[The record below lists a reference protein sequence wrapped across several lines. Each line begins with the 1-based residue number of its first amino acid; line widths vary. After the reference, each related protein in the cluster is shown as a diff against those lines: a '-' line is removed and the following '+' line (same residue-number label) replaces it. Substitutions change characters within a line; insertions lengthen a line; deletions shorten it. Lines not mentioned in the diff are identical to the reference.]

1 MTYSGLPYWLISLCC
16 VCMLCAGHTHAQ
28 SFLFSKLTASHGL
41 SDNNARALVIDNNGF
56 LWIGTSQGLNKYDG
70 YNVNTYLKEHNPDLA
85 SDMILDV
92 KCDKLNRIWIGTP
105 EGASWLDQ
113 RRIFRRV
120 ILGDSI
126 KQFHCFSTFETAIYG
141 NIINTNR
148 GQFYYDSTLNKWRE
162 LSWIPAPVR
171 RPFMDSERFNDDRI
185 IFCVD
190 SLVAILDYRQQNLV
204 FQRRFEHPVSACRL
218 NETQIVVGL
227 QTGKVIIVD
236 IITGREI
243 KTFELKHN
251 LNGKLINTNLSEV
264 RRASN
269 GDILVA
275 TDFNGLVVIDQNG
288 KITEHTHDPLDAHSL
303 SSNYTYRVLSG
314 NKGEVIV
321 GTYTSGANMGN
332 ILNKSAGFTRV
343 FKDKDGNLFDNF
355 LTDIAAGGNEVYWI
369 GALDRLIKWN
379 RTTNESKFFTYY
391 AKTEGGIR
399 PIEIRTISPQPGG
412 KLFIGTMGQGPL
424 IFDPRREKFTK
435 LPRDTS
441 ISRAVK
447 SNFVYEISKSRKGFT
462 WVGSD
467 GGLYSVDP
475 VTLQITSYATHPVL
489 KTLENKKVLRLY
501 ESADNKLW
509 IGTGANGLY
518 VYDYTIN
525 SLINYTTINGLPS
538 NTVNAIAGDKT
549 GRIFVSTQ
557 TGFTVI
563 SADNQMR
570 HYTYNNGLR
579 YYNCQDL
586 MTDNTSGT
594 VWIANT
600 KCLIKFSP
608 GDGSMQYFEE
618 NAGLSIEGFRVGS
631 STKTADGEFFWGSR
645 SGVNYFYPN
654 ELISIPSQLTLSI
667 YNVLANGRTN
677 MITSD
682 YSSELPYMSNDI
694 SIQFSAIN
702 LYGSRNV
709 YYQYKLDGYE
719 KDWHT
724 AIDIREAHY
733 TSLPTGQFTFQ
744 VRASLDG
751 INWVNSNNSVH
762 LRIIPPLWQRW
773 WFIVGSIFLLIGSLY
788 WLFANRNRKIREQKE
803 ALETEQ
809 AINYFATHMYAD
821 QTVDAILWEVA
832 RNCIARLG
840 FEDCVIYL
848 LDEERSVL
856 VQKAAHGPK
865 SPALNQIENLIEIPV
880 GKGIV
885 GSVAATG
892 TAEIIGDTTKEPR
905 YIVDDAFRY
914 SEIAVPIISDGKVL
928 GVIDCEHSKKQFF
941 TQKHL
946 SILNTIAS
954 LCANKIVRTRAEEE
968 KERAQA
974 ILMDTQQKMAE
985 IEMQALRAQMNPH
998 FIFNCLNSIN
1008 RYIVKSDQATAS
1020 LYLTRFAKLIRL
1032 ILDNSNNKNV
1042 ILSNELEALRL
1053 YIEMEALRFDKKFT
1067 YGITVH
1073 ESVNTDSIE
1082 VPPLIIQPYVENA
1095 IWHGLL
1101 HKEEEGHLA
1110 ITVTMLSENMIQCV
1124 IEDNGIG
1131 RDKARELKSK
1141 SAITRKSLGMKLTE
1155 NRLSLLNKYAE
1166 LTASVDIID
1175 LTGKEASSEGTRV
1188 ILTIPVL

>member
-1 MTYSGLPYWLISLCC
+1 MIHYRLLYPLLSICCIGL
-16 VCMLCAGHTHAQ
+16 LCAGHLPAQ
-28 SFLFSKLTASHGL
+28 TFLFSKLSASQGL
-41 SDNNARALVIDNNGF
+41 SDNNARALAIDKNGF

-70 YNVNTYLKEHNPDLA
+70 YNVNTYLREHNPELA
-85 SDMILDV
+85 SDIILDV
-92 KCDKLNRIWIGTP
+92 KCDGQDRIWIGTP

-113 RRIFRRV
+113 RRILRRV
-120 ILGDSI
+120 ALNDTLQ
-126 KQFHCFSTFETAIYG
+126 KYYCHSTFETAAFG
-141 NIINTNR
+141 NIINSDK
-148 GQFYYDSTLNKWRE
+148 GQFFYDSTKGKWTE
-162 LSWIPAPVR
+162 LTWIPPAVR
-171 RPFMDSERFNDDRI
+171 RPFFDSELFDENQV

-190 SLVAILDYRQQNLV
+190 TLVAILDYRQKKIV
-204 FQRRFEHPVSACRL
+204 FQLPFKRPVTACRV
-218 NETQIVVGL
+218 NETQIAVGL
-227 QTGKVIIVD
+227 QTGSVVIVD
-236 IITGREI
+236 ITTGKEV
-243 KTFELKHN
+243 KSYQLKHN
-251 LNGKLINTNLSEV
+251 LNGQFINTNLSEV

-269 GDILVA
+269 GAILVA

-303 SSNYTYRVLSG
+303 SSNYTYRVLAG

-332 ILNKSAGFTRV
+332 ILNKSAGYTRV
-343 FKDKDGNLFDNF
+343 FRDKQGKMFDNF
-355 LTDIAAGGNEVYWI
+355 LNDIAAGGDNTFWL
-369 GALDRLIKWN
+369 GSLDRLIRWN
-379 RTTNESKFFTYY
+379 RTTGESKFYSYY
-391 AKTEGGIR
+391 SNREVGIR
-399 PIEIRTISPQPGG
+399 PMEIRTISPQPGG
-412 KLFIGTMGQGPL
+412 KLFVGTMGSGLL
-424 IFDPRREKFTK
+424 IFDPRTEQFTP

-447 SNFVYEISKSRKGFT
+447 SNFIHEISKSKKGFT
-462 WVGSD
+462 WVGSN
-467 GGLYSVDP
+467 GGLFSVDP
-475 VTLQITSYATHPVL
+475 VSLAIKGYASHPVL
-489 KTLENKKVLRLY
+489 KEIENKRVVRLY
-501 ESADNKLW
+501 ESMDDKLW
-509 IGTGANGLY
+509 IATAAHGLY
-518 VYDYTIN
+518 VYDYANENIT
-525 SLINYTTINGLPS
+525 NYSTKDGLPS
-538 NTVNAIAGDKT
+538 NTINAIAGDKS
-549 GRIFVSTQ
+549 GRIYITTQ

-563 SADNQMR
+563 SPGHQMR

-579 YYNCQDL
+579 YYNCQDV
-586 MTDNTSGT
+586 MTDNLSGT

-600 KCLIKFSP
+600 KCLIKFHP
-608 GDGSMQYFEE
+608 EDGSMQYFED

-631 STKTADGEFFWGSR
+631 STKTVEGEFFWGSR
-645 SGVNYFYPN
+645 NGVNYFFPDQ
-654 ELISIPSQLTLSI
+654 LVSIPSRLTLSI
-667 YNVLANGRTN
+667 HNVEANGRTN
-677 MITSD
+677 LITTD
-682 YSSELPYMSNDI
+682 FNGELPYMTNDV
-694 SIQFSAIN
+694 SIKFAAVN

-709 YYQYKLDGYE
+709 FYQYKLEGYE

-733 TSLPTGQFTFQ
+733 TALPTGHFTFR

-751 INWVNSNNSVH
+751 VTWINSNNIVN
-762 LRIIPPLWQRW
+762 LQIVPPLWQRW
-773 WFIVGSIFLLIGSLY
+773 WFIAGGIAILAGSVY

-803 ALETEQ
+803 EIEVEQ

-821 QTVDAILWEVA
+821 QTVEAILWEVA
-832 RNCIARLG
+832 RSCIARLG

-865 SPALNQIENLIEIPV
+865 SPAPNQIQNLIEIPL
-880 GKGIV
+880 GRGIV
-885 GSVAATG
+885 GSVAQSG
-892 TAEIIGDTTKEPR
+892 RAEIISDTSKDPR

-914 SEIAVPIISDGKVL
+914 SEITVPIISDGKVL
-928 GVIDCEHSKKQFF
+928 GVIDCEHSRKQFF

-1042 ILSNELEALRL
+1042 ILANELEALRL

-1067 YGITVH
+1067 YSITVD
-1073 ESVNTDSIE
+1073 ESVNADSVE

-1101 HKEEEGHLA
+1101 HKETEGHLS
-1110 ITVTMLSENMIQCV
+1110 ISISKISENMIECV
-1124 IEDNGIG
+1124 IEDNGVG
-1131 RDKARELKSK
+1131 RERARELRSK

-1155 NRLSLLNKYAE
+1155 SRLSLLNKYAE

-1175 LTGKEASSEGTRV
+1175 LGDKTSATEGTRV
-1188 ILTIPVL
+1188 ILKMPVM